1 MLNFLCLRCILEH
14 KNEVVKIKK
23 EGGSY
28 ENCPTSKMFSFHLKT
43 TIWST
48 TFGVQNIKQNSK
60 TVTLEA
66 YGATFLS
73 FCSPHEQSV
82 PI

>member
-1 MLNFLCLRCILEH
+1 MLLLTPTIDLFSRAGMRMCW
-14 KNEVVKIKK
+14 
-23 EGGSY
+23 GSY
-28 ENCPTSKMFSFHLKT
+28 EHCPTSKVSSFHLKT

-48 TFGVQNIKQNSK
+48 TFGVENIKQNSK
-60 TVTLEA
+60 MVTLEA
-66 YGATFLS
+66 YGATFFS